1 MDNVLISI
9 LSFLFA
15 ISVLVAVHEFGHFW
29 VARKIGIKVL
39 RFSIGFGRPLWSR
52 KIGAD
57 QTELVLAAIPLG
69 GYVKMLDEREGEVPE
84 GDRNRSFNS
93 APMWGRMAVLVGG
106 PAANFLFAIF
116 AYWIMF
122 VVGVPGLMPVVGE
135 ISPDT
140 IAGRAGMRSGD
151 QILQVRGR
159 PVETWESAMLN
170 LLDDMLDDGRIEFQV
185 QGEDG
190 TTRNLVLDASGK
202 ESGLTEPG
210 ALFDG
215 LGINLWQP
223 YWPAIVEVVDPDG
236 PAEQAGMRSGDQ
248 VVAIDDVG
256 VKDWPTLVRRL
267 QDLPEQQAK
276 VTVEREGA
284 SLTLVV
290 NVGSMQREGRTVG
303 RIGVQ
308 GVKPEAVP
316 ESMFGKTQYGP
327 LGAIPAAMTK
337 TWEMTT
343 LTLRMLWKMLE
354 GVVSPKNIS
363 GPINIAQ
370 YAGVSAS
377 MGLVAFA
384 SFLAVV
390 SISLG
395 VINLMPVPMLDGG
408 QLLYHFAELIT
419 GKPLPERV
427 QMIGHQAG
435 LVLLAMLMT
444 FAFYNDIARL
454 LD

>member
-1 MDNVLISI
+1 MSNVLISI
-9 LSFLFA
+9 LSFLLA

-52 KIGAD
+52 KVGAD
-57 QTELVLAAIPLG
+57 QTELVVAAIPLG
-69 GYVKMLDEREGEVPE
+69 GYVKMLDEREGEVTE
-84 GDRNRSFNS
+84 ADRDRSFNN

-122 VVGVPGLMPVVGE
+122 VVGVPGLVPVVGE
-135 ISPDT
+135 IAPDT
-140 IAGRAGMRSGD
+140 IAGQAGMRAGD
-151 QILQVRGR
+151 QIVQVRGR
-159 PVETWESAMLN
+159 TVETWESAMLN
-170 LLDDMLDDGRIEFQV
+170 LLDDMLDDGRIEFRV
-185 QGEDG
+185 KGEDG
-190 TTRNLVLDASGK
+190 ATRNLVLDATGQ
-202 ESGLTEPG
+202 ESALTEPG

-215 LGINLWQP
+215 LGINIWQP
-223 YWPAIVEVVDPDG
+223 YWPATIEVVDPDG
-236 PAEQAGMRSGDQ
+236 PAEQAGLRPGDR
-248 VVAIDDVG
+248 VVAIDDVEVG
-256 VKDWPTLVRRL
+256 DWPALVRRL
-267 QDLPEQQAK
+267 QDLPDQQAR

-284 SLTLVV
+284 YVDLVV
-290 NVGSMQREGRTVG
+290 GVGSMQREGRTVG

-316 ESMFGKTQYGP
+316 DSMYGTTQYGL
-327 LGAIPAAMTK
+327 LGAIPVAMNK

-395 VINLMPVPMLDGG
+395 IINLMPVPMLDGG
-408 QLLYHFAELIT
+408 QLLYHFAELVT

-435 LVLLAMLMT
+435 LLLLAMLMT

>member
-1 MDNVLISI
+1 MSNVLISI
-9 LSFLFA
+9 LSFLLA

-57 QTELVLAAIPLG
+57 QTELVLASIPLG

-84 GDRNRSFNS
+84 CDRQRSFNS

-122 VVGVPGLMPVVGE
+122 VVGVPGLTPVVGE

-140 IAGRAGMRSGD
+140 IAGQAGMRSGD
-151 QILQVRGR
+151 QILQVRGKE
-159 PVETWESAMLN
+159 VATWESAMLN

-185 QGEDG
+185 RGEDG
-190 TTRNLVLDASGK
+190 ATRKLMLDATGK
-202 ESGLTEPG
+202 ESELTEPG

-215 LGINLWQP
+215 LGIRPWQP
-223 YWPAIVEVVDPDG
+223 YWPASIEVVDPDG
-236 PAEQAGMRSGDQ
+236 PAEQAGMLPGDR
-248 VVAIDDVG
+248 VVAIEDAEVA
-256 VKDWPTLVRRL
+256 DWPAFVSQL
-267 QDLPEQQAK
+267 QDRPDQQVK
-276 VTVEREGA
+276 VTVERDGFSR
-284 SLTLVV
+284 SLLV
-290 NVGSMQREGRTVG
+290 NVGSMQREGHTVG

-316 ESMFGKTQYGP
+316 DSMYGTTRYGP
-327 LGAIPAAMTK
+327 LGAIPAALTK
-337 TWEMTT
+337 TWDMTT

-395 VINLMPVPMLDGG
+395 IINLMPVPMLDGG